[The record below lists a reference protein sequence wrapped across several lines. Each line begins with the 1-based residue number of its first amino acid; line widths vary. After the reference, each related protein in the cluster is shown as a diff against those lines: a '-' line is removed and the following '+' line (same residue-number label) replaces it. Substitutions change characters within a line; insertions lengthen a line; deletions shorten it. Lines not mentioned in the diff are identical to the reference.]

1 MGSRGSVIPL
11 LIEQNMK
18 KNLPFTITDKRMTRF
33 NITLDEASDLVLN
46 CLNSMKGEEVFV
58 PKLPSYNIVT
68 LAKAV
73 NSQKKIRIIG
83 IRKGEKLHEELISSG
98 DFQNCKEFRN
108 FYIIYPLGNLKTN
121 KKVVNFSNS
130 YNSFTNKKYLN
141 STELKKL
148 IQKQLKNFEK

>member
-1 MGSRGSVIPL
+1 
-11 LIEQNMK
+11 
-18 KNLPFTITDKRMTRF
+18 MTRF

-83 IRKGEKLHEELISSG
+83 IRKGRETS
-98 DFQNCKEFRN
+98 
-108 FYIIYPLGNLKTN
+108 
-121 KKVVNFSNS
+121 
-130 YNSFTNKKYLN
+130 
-141 STELKKL
+141 
-148 IQKQLKNFEK
+148 

>member
-1 MGSRGSVIPL
+1 
-11 LIEQNMK
+11 MK